1 MKVEKLFM
9 SALND
14 YFIINILG
22 LTFLLIHLP
31 NDLFTHCVGAV
42 SEGVML
48 ATVCLAESL
57 L

>member
-1 MKVEKLFM
+1 M